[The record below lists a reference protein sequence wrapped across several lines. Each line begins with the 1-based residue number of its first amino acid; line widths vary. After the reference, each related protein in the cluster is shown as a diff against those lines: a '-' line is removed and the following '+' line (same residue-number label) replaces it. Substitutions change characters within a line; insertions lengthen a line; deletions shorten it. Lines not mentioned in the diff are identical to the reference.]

1 MVVVVV
7 KNSERGMFVSVAPN
21 DDEHS
26 SPLLSAD

>member
-7 KNSERGMFVSVAPN
+7 KNSERGVFVTSN

-26 SPLLSAD
+26 YVGALG